1 MANEQNSEATQ
12 SSPGPLRGSIYGT
25 RILSD
30 ALPGLRFPADKETVL
45 ALASDQEIEYE
56 PGQRA
61 ALRPLIEEATQSRF
75 DSMAEILS
83 TVSLALDR
91 RGATEFDGQKGT
103 IHN

>member
-1 MANEQNSEATQ
+1 MANEQNSEASR

-25 RILSD
+25 QVLSE
-30 ALPGLRFPADKETVL
+30 ALPGLIFPADKGTVL
-45 ALASDQEIEYE
+45 ALAGDQEIEYE

-61 ALRPLIEEATQSRF
+61 ALRPLIEEAPQDRF

-83 TVSLALDR
+83 AVSLALDR
-91 RGATEFDGQKGT
+91 RGATEYDGQKGT